1 MVWMIPGFELAEF
14 IRLVGILGVAFVVF
28 AESGLFFGFFL
39 PGDSLLFTTGILASQ
54 GLFGDF
60 SIHFI
65 VPLLFVAAVLGDSTG
80 YATGK
85 KFGPRL
91 FRKKESLLFDP
102 KHLQRAEDFYEEHGP
117 KTIVIARFI
126 PIIRTFAPI
135 VAGIGTMTY
144 AKFLTYNVIGALL
157 WTAGLTYLGYFTADW
172 AEAQGINIDHYLLPI
187 IAVIIV
193 LSILPPIIHILRDPH
208 QRSMWYKQ
216 IRQLLRRFSSDRK
229 QS

>member
-1 MVWMIPGFELAEF
+1 MD
-14 IRLVGILGVAFVVF
+14 
-28 AESGLFFGFFL
+28 
-39 PGDSLLFTTGILASQ
+39 DSWLLII
-54 GLFGDF
+54 

-65 VPLLFVAAVLGDSTG
+65 VPILFVAAVLGDSTG

-85 KFGPRL
+85 KF
-91 FRKKESLLFDP
+91 
-102 KHLQRAEDFYEEHGP
+102 GP

-135 VAGIGTMTY
+135 VAGIGKMTY

-157 WTAGLTYLGYFTADW
+157 WAAGLTYLGYFTADW

-187 IAVIIV
+187 I
-193 LSILPPIIHILRDPH
+193 HIPRDPH

-216 IRQLLRRFSSDRK
+216 IRQLLRHFSSDRK